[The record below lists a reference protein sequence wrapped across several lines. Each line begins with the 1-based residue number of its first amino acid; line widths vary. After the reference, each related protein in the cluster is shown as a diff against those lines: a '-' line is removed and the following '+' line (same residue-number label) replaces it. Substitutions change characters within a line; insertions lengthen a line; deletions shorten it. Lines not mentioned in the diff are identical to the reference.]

1 MNKNDLPGTVF
12 KIPSFSSYLFW
23 DVNPEEFDYKKN
35 RLFVIERVTTKGTE
49 EDWQELKRYYG
60 WETLKKEI
68 VLVPYLDNKT
78 WNFLSVIFGIPKEEF
93 KCYKSAQSRKSY
105 WNLQKNY
112 NKLIP

>member
-1 MNKNDLPGTVF
+1 MNKNDLLGTGSKV
-12 KIPSFSSYLFW
+12 PSFSSYLFW
-23 DVNPEEFDYKKN
+23 DVNPQKFDYQKN

-78 WNFLSVIFGIPKEEF
+78 WNFLSVIFDIPKEEF
-93 KCYKSAQSRKSY
+93 KCYKNAQSRKSY

-112 NKLIP
+112 SKLIP